1 MSCLKSSHNF
11 DRKIFILQ
19 KCKSM
24 KIRVLFVLLGASL
37 LVSCVEKSKEGKS
50 KNSQDHLIYATI
62 WFQRSPEMKA
72 LYYQGYNLAR
82 MRLTE
87 FIKHKTAKPKAVVVD
102 IDETMLDN
110 SPFEVQE
117 IIENCGYTPEMWKK
131 WTSMAK
137 AKALP
142 GAVEFT
148 HFCDSLGVEVIYIS
162 NRRVDEIDAT
172 VKNLDSLG
180 FSFARKENMIFKENV
195 SSKKSRRDKVSEKF
209 EIVLLIGDNLNDL
222 SEVFEN
228 RGLDW
233 GTSVVEQ
240 NKKAFGNRFI
250 VLPNPMYGDWEKNI
264 FSSKDSL
271 NEEQK
276 RAARLKVIYGI

>member
-1 MSCLKSSHNF
+1 MPLNNDNIMKVRSLIIVFGALLLASC
-11 DRKIFILQ
+11 
-19 KCKSM
+19 
-24 KIRVLFVLLGASL
+24 ASKTN
-37 LVSCVEKSKEGKS
+37 VDDVKK
-50 KNSQDHLIYATI
+50 SQDHLLYATI

-72 LYYQGYNLAR
+72 LYYQGYNLASL
-82 MRLTE
+82 RLSG
-87 FIKHKTAKPKAVVVD
+87 FVKQKTTKPKAVVVD

-110 SPFEVQE
+110 SPFEAQE
-117 IIENCGYTPEMWKK
+117 IIDKTEFTPELWKK

-148 HFCDSLGVEVIYIS
+148 RFCDSLGVEVIYIS
-162 NRRVDEIDAT
+162 NRTVDEVDVT

-180 FSFARKENMIFKENV
+180 FAFARKENMIFKEKT
-195 SSKKSRRDKVSEKF
+195 SSKRARRDKVSERY
-209 EIVLLIGDNLNDL
+209 EIVMLIGDNLNDL

-228 RGLDW
+228 RGVDW

-240 NKKAFGNRFI
+240 NKKEFGNRFI

-264 FSSKDSL
+264 FKTSDSL
-271 NEEQK
+271 SDEQK
-276 RAARLKVIYGI
+276 RAARLKVIYGF

>member
-1 MSCLKSSHNF
+1 
-11 DRKIFILQ
+11 
-19 KCKSM
+19 M
-24 KIRVLFVLLGASL
+24 KIKILIGIFWALIIT
-37 LVSCVEKSKEGKS
+37 SCADKA
-50 KNSQDHLIYATI
+50 KNESADGTQDHLMYATI

-72 LYYQGYNLAR
+72 LYYQGYNLAS
-82 MRLTE
+82 MRVAE
-87 FIKHKTAKPKAVVVD
+87 FVKQKSAKPKAVVVD

-110 SPFEVQE
+110 SPFEAQE
-117 IIENCGYTPEMWKK
+117 IIDNKGFTPELWKK
-131 WTSMAK
+131 WSAMAK

-142 GAVEFT
+142 GAVAFT
-148 HFCDSLGVEVIYIS
+148 HVCDSLGVQVIYIS
-162 NRRVDEIDAT
+162 NRKVSEVDVT

-180 FSFARKENMIFKENV
+180 FSFARKENMIFKEDV
-195 SSKKSRRDKVSEKF
+195 SSKKSRRDKISEKF

-240 NKKAFGNRFI
+240 NRKEFGNRFI

-264 FSSKDSL
+264 FSSKDTL
-271 NEEQK
+271 NEKQK
-276 RAARLKVIYGI
+276 RAARLKVISGI

>member
-1 MSCLKSSHNF
+1 
-11 DRKIFILQ
+11 
-19 KCKSM
+19 M
-24 KIRVLFVLLGASL
+24 KIRILIVVVGAL
-37 LVSCVEKSKEGKS
+37 MITSCADRGKKECSVG
-50 KNSQDHLIYATI
+50 SQDHLMYATI
-62 WFQRSPEMKA
+62 WYQRSPEMKA
-72 LYYQGYNLAR
+72 LYYQGYNLAT

-87 FIKHKTAKPKAVVVD
+87 FVKQKSDKPKAVVVD

-110 SPFEVQE
+110 SPFEAQE
-117 IIENCGYTPEMWKK
+117 IIDNSGYTPESWAK
-131 WTSMAK
+131 WSALAK

-148 HFCDSLGVEVIYIS
+148 HFCDSLGVVVIYIS
-162 NRRVDEIDAT
+162 NRSVSEIDAT

-180 FSFARKENMIFKENV
+180 FSFARKENMIFKEDV
-195 SSKKSRRDKVSEKF
+195 SSKKIRRDKISEKF

-240 NKKAFGNRFI
+240 NRKEFGNRFI
-250 VLPNPMYGDWEKNI
+250 VLPNPMYGEWEKNI
-264 FSSKDSL
+264 FSSKDPL
-271 NEEQK
+271 NEKQK
-276 RAARLKVIYGI
+276 RAARLKVIFGI

>member
-1 MSCLKSSHNF
+1 M
-11 DRKIFILQ
+11 
-19 KCKSM
+19 
-24 KIRVLFVLLGASL
+24 RVRGIL
-37 LVSCVEKSKEGKS
+37 LVFSAILIASCARNEDSKMTIS
-50 KNSQDHLIYATI
+50 SQENLVNATI

-72 LYYQGYNLAR
+72 LYYQGYNIAR
-82 MRLTE
+82 YKLNE
-87 FIKHKTAKPKAVVVD
+87 FVKQKTAKPKAVVVD

-110 SPFEVQE
+110 SPFEAQE
-117 IIENCGYTPEMWKK
+117 IIDNSGFTPESWKK
-131 WTSMAK
+131 WSAMAK

-162 NRRVDEIDAT
+162 NRKIDEVDVTI
-172 VKNLDSLG
+172 KNLDSLG
-180 FSFARKENMIFKENV
+180 FSFARKENMIFRENV
-195 SSKKSRRDKVSEKF
+195 SSKKSRRDMISEKF

-240 NKKAFGNRFI
+240 NRKEFGNRFI

-264 FSSKDSL
+264 FSSKDTL
-271 NEEQK
+271 NQNQK
-276 RAARLKVIYGI
+276 RAARLKVISGI

>member
-1 MSCLKSSHNF
+1 MRIKL
-11 DRKIFILQ
+11 IT
-19 KCKSM
+19 
-24 KIRVLFVLLGASL
+24 LLLSAL
-37 LVSCVEKSKEGKS
+37 IIVSCAEKGKKEDVS
-50 KNSQDHLIYATI
+50 STQDHLMYATI

-72 LYYQGYNLAR
+72 LYYQGYNLAT

-87 FIKHKTAKPKAVVVD
+87 FVKHKSAKPKAVVVD

-110 SPFEVQE
+110 SPFEAQE
-117 IIENCGYTPEMWKK
+117 IIDNSGYTPESWKK
-131 WTSMAK
+131 WSDLAK

-142 GAVEFT
+142 GAVEFS
-148 HFCDSLGVEVIYIS
+148 HACDSLDVEVIYIS
-162 NRRVDEIDAT
+162 NRKVSEVDLT

-180 FSFARKENMIFKENV
+180 FSFARKENMIFKEDV
-195 SSKKSRRDKVSEKF
+195 SSKKSRRDRISEKF

-240 NKKAFGNRFI
+240 NRKEFGNRFI
-250 VLPNPMYGDWEKNI
+250 VLPNPMYGDWERNI

-271 NEEQK
+271 NDKQK
-276 RAARLKVIYGI
+276 RAARLKVLFGI